1 MRCSKYKYLRCKYKY
16 LRCKCKYL
24 KCKYKY
30 LRYKYKY
37 KYQIQQVWWF
47 VSRSKTYRM
56 TLE

>member
-1 MRCSKYKYLRCKYKY
+1 VYLYGAKNQGHDAP
-16 LRCKCKYL
+16 
-24 KCKYKY
+24 Y

-37 KYQIQQVWWF
+37 KYQIEQVWWF